1 MCVCKRKCL
10 TNKVIRVYLVY
21 LTVGDEILVCK
32 RISDIKI
39 GTLINDFYDILVSIG
54 HELINFWHAGFRND
68 CSMTHVLNYVC
79 CKRSAGLGFLSWIR
93 STYIGNEKYQERM
106 VDVRTGIC
114 YREGYSYIP
123 SVLSI
128 ISTIETNRSVRSPSG
143 DDYLN
148 LRLLT
153 FGRNR
158 VRIEAIVTHVTR
170 GLL

>member
-1 MCVCKRKCL
+1 
-10 TNKVIRVYLVY
+10 
-21 LTVGDEILVCK
+21 
-32 RISDIKI
+32 
-39 GTLINDFYDILVSIG
+39 
-54 HELINFWHAGFRND
+54 
-68 CSMTHVLNYVC
+68 
-79 CKRSAGLGFLSWIR
+79 
-93 STYIGNEKYQERM
+93 M